1 MEEIKMHREYET
13 RKRKS
18 TAGLFGIIL
27 VLVGA
32 ALIAN
37 QFDIIPYDL
46 KNVLFT
52 WQAFLILLGV
62 VFITIRDSRVT
73 GYILLGVGGFFII
86 PEVIDVSWEYR
97 RLFWPTLFIIIGL
110 LIIFKGGSLFRSRTY
125 SGSNTDLIDD
135 VNVFGG
141 SDKHITS
148 DNFQGGSIVSVF
160 GGGKYDLRHARISPK
175 GCELEVVNV
184 FGGSNLLIPPDWN
197 VKTEV
202 VGIFGGFSDKRSTV
216 EPAPTK
222 TIIIKGVAIFGGGDI
237 KNM

>member
-1 MEEIKMHREYET
+1 MERELDT

-18 TAGLFGIIL
+18 SPGLFGIIL
-27 VLVGA
+27 VIIGA

-37 QFDIIPYDL
+37 QFDLIPYNL
-46 KNVLFT
+46 RNVLFT

-62 VFITIRDSRVT
+62 IFVTTRDSRVT
-73 GYILLGVGGFFII
+73 GYILMGVGGFFII
-86 PEVIDVSWEYR
+86 PEIADVTWEYK
-97 RLFWPTLFIIIGL
+97 RLFWPVLFIIIGL
-110 LIIFKGGSLFRSRTY
+110 IIIFKGGSLFRSRVY
-125 SGSNTDLIDD
+125 SGTNSDQIDD

-141 SDKHITS
+141 SDKIIS
-148 DNFQGGSIVSVF
+148 SNNFQGGSIVSVF
-160 GGGKYDLRHARISPK
+160 GGGKYDLRQAALSHK

-184 FGGSNLLIPPDWN
+184 FGGINLLIPPDWN

-202 VGIFGGFSDKRSTV
+202 VGIFGGFSDKRSSVQPDV
-216 EPAPTK
+216 EK

>member
-1 MEEIKMHREYET
+1 MTREYET
-13 RKRKS
+13 QKRKS
-18 TAGLFGIIL
+18 SAGAFGLIL
-27 VLVGA
+27 VIVGA

-37 QFDIIPYDL
+37 QFDIIPGNIR
-46 KNVLFT
+46 NVLFT

-62 VFITIRDSRVT
+62 VFITARDSRVT
-73 GYILLGVGGFFII
+73 GYILMGVGGFFII
-86 PEVIDVSWEYR
+86 PEFLDVSWEYR
-97 RLFWPTLFIIIGL
+97 RLFWPTMFIIIGL
-110 LIIFKGGSLFRSRTY
+110 LIIFKGASLFRSRSY
-125 SGSNTDLIDD
+125 SGTDSDIVDD

-141 SDKHITS
+141 SDKIITS
-148 DNFQGGSIVSVF
+148 KNFQGGSIVSVF
-160 GGGKYDLRHARISPK
+160 GGGKYDLRQAK
-175 GCELEVVNV
+175 LAKNCELEVVNV

-216 EPAPTK
+216 EPTAENN

>member
-1 MEEIKMHREYET
+1 MEEIKMHREFES

-18 TAGLFGIIL
+18 SAGFFGIIL
-27 VLVGA
+27 VVVGA

-37 QFDIIPYDL
+37 QFDLIPYNL
-46 KNVLFT
+46 RNVLFT

-62 VFITIRDSRVT
+62 VFITARDSRVT
-73 GYILLGVGGFFII
+73 GYILMGVGGFFII
-86 PEVIDVSWEYR
+86 PEIVDVSWEYR
-97 RLFWPTLFIIIGL
+97 RLFWPTLFIILGL
-110 LIIFKGGSLFRSRTY
+110 LIIFKGGTIFRSRTY
-125 SGSNTDLIDD
+125 SGTSSDVIDD

-141 SDKHITS
+141 SDKNITS
-148 DNFQGGSIVSVF
+148 NNFQGGSIVSVF
-160 GGGKYDLRHARISPK
+160 GGGKYDLRQAEISPK

-202 VGIFGGFSDKRSTV
+202 VGIFGGFSDKRSTT
-216 EPAPTK
+216 EPNPEK

-237 KNM
+237 KNI